1 VLLKA
6 SGANSDRGP
15 QGPAGLT
22 PEALARRG
30 KAEFLP
36 SFAALQ
42 EAVRR
47 ACAGEAEWEAR
58 VIAGCY
64 AVLEFAAGDADAA
77 GALTINA
84 RERASSQIN
93 PEREVIGYFARL
105 LADSTPDPMLF
116 PISSEESLVES
127 VALIVR
133 AHLQA
138 RTAERLPELAPDLAY
153 LLLMPYKGLEEARS
167 WVERATPIRSG

>member
-1 VLLKA
+1 
-6 SGANSDRGP
+6 
-15 QGPAGLT
+15 
-22 PEALARRG
+22 
-30 KAEFLP
+30 
-36 SFAALQ
+36 
-42 EAVRR
+42 
-47 ACAGEAEWEAR
+47 
-58 VIAGCY
+58 
-64 AVLEFAAGDADAA
+64 
-77 GALTINA
+77 
-84 RERASSQIN
+84 
-93 PEREVIGYFARL
+93 
-105 LADSTPDPMLF
+105 MLF